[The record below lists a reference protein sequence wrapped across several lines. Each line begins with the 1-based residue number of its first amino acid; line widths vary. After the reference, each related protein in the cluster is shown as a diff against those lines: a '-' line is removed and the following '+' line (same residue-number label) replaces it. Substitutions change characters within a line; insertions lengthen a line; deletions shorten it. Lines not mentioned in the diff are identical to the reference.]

1 MYKVLA
7 QIAMCFWLALVGVGC
22 GPDSIEVLVRVISL
36 NPEVTSIK
44 VSALLNGHPALSE
57 MEFTDGLHQF
67 GVKLPLVPSSQGKLK
82 LNVVGLANDRCTVS
96 VGTADTNL
104 TLEALYS
111 EVELTMVAQE
121 KVCPLSIEKAGEGT
135 VIVATFAKVV
145 DCSAG
150 CQLDLPYGSQVT
162 LTTMSPRTIVFSKKR
177 KIACSA
183 AALQRCS
190 ES

>member
-1 MYKVLA
+1 M
-7 QIAMCFWLALVGVGC
+7 
-22 GPDSIEVLVRVISL
+22 
-36 NPEVTSIK
+36 
-44 VSALLNGHPALSE
+44 
-57 MEFTDGLHQF
+57 
-67 GVKLPLVPSSQGKLK
+67 
-82 LNVVGLANDRCTVS
+82 S

-162 LTTMSPRTIVFSKKR
+162 LTTKRSSNQWFVTDLGPDCGGQQYAQSGTCAFALTRPAKIRAKADEWILRSERLVLEIVG
-177 KIACSA
+177 A
-183 AALQRCS
+183 ARL
-190 ES
+190 